1 MLRPEWILIIATIMW
16 GTSWLPLQAFAELG
30 ISGMP
35 MVLASYGLI
44 ALFALPLIYRQRAAW
59 WPQRWGLLGII
70 LFGGWA
76 NASLLSSLSLAED
89 LVRVMLLFYLAP
101 VWGVL
106 GGWLLLRERIT
117 GLRLAALVLALI
129 GIGVTLGVGRNTFN
143 SMTAIDWLAVSAGL
157 GFALNNLA
165 TRAADQVPMTSKTVA
180 AFVGS
185 ALFAGLA
192 CLLFTERMPVLEVQV
207 WLWIVVFAIA
217 WLLLATLAAQ
227 YGVTHLPASKAA
239 VLVVFELIAA
249 VLSVAWLNDEPI
261 GLRTWIGAGM
271 VTLAAVM
278 AGWPEQ
284 IPKTELA
291 RSTS

>member
-1 MLRPEWILIIATIMW
+1 MLRPEWVLILATILW
-16 GTSWLPLQAFAELG
+16 GTSWVPLQAFAELG

-44 ALFALPLIYRQRAAW
+44 ALFALPLLYWQRRAW

-76 NASLLSSLSLAED
+76 NASLISSLSLAED

-117 GLRLAALVLALI
+117 ALRLLALGLALV
-129 GIGVTLGVGRNTFN
+129 GIGLTLGVGRDTF
-143 SMTAIDWLAVSAGL
+143 SRMTSIDWLAVSAGL

-165 TRAADQVPMTSKTVA
+165 TRAADRVPMASKTVA

-192 CLLFTERMPVLEVQV
+192 CALYGEWWPALGVQT
-207 WLWIVVFAIA
+207 WLWIVLFAVG
-217 WLLLATLAAQ
+217 WLLLATLGAQ

-261 GLRTWIGAGM
+261 GLRTWVGAGM
-271 VTLAAVM
+271 VSLAAVM

-284 IPKTELA
+284 NIENELA
-291 RSTS
+291 RSSS

>member
-16 GTSWLPLQAFAELG
+16 GTSWLPLQAFAEQG

-180 AFVGS
+180 AFFGS

-284 IPKTELA
+284 ITKTELA